1 MPGLYSVC
9 LKLADRPCLVVGGG
23 EVAERKIKTLLAA
36 GAQVTVVAHKVT
48 DTIRELAGKGLLRI
62 HNRNF
67 TGNDIPGSFLVI
79 AATDDK
85 GINSAIAKLAHKERV
100 LVNVVDSPEES
111 DFYVPSSFHRG
122 DLTLSVSTN
131 GKVPAL
137 SKKIREQ
144 LESQYGPEY
153 GHYVTLL
160 EKARKRIYRSSTVN
174 EAARRELI
182 KGLLNIDFI
191 ALLREGNNNEA
202 ECVMEDYLR
211 EHGL

>member
-23 EVAERKIKTLLAA
+23 EVAARKIKTLLAA
-36 GAQVTVVAHKVT
+36 GAQVTVVAHEVT
-48 DTIRELAGKGLLRI
+48 DTIRELADKGLLRI
-62 HNRNF
+62 HKRTV

-85 GINSAIAKLAHKERV
+85 DINSEIAKLADKERV

-144 LESQYGPEY
+144 LEAQYGPEY
-153 GHYVTLL
+153 AAYVDLL
-160 EKARKRIYRSSTVN
+160 ERGRGKIYHDPHADVSEKKKRIEN
-174 EAARRELI
+174 
-182 KGLLNIDFI
+182 LLNIDLI
-191 ALLREGNNNEA
+191 SLLRDGKRDEA
-202 ECVMEDYLR
+202 ESVLNNFLQK
-211 EHGL
+211 HGL